1 MKVKMILKE
10 LPKIRSMSDMIFDP
24 MWAVKDHSTNIC
36 ELIHVRKGR
45 LCQIAAGQKFSA
57 DAGDC
62 LITPRQTMHR
72 DVFDFQAGLEVF
84 IVFFDWPLE
93 QEFLKS
99 VNNSNINM
107 VSENTR
113 AAMARVFDELRTDLG
128 GGETD
133 RIVAS
138 SRLFTILMLL
148 YRDIAHQQNPSAVP
162 DFSGNK
168 RQWLV
173 NEAKKYLEKHYHQPV
188 TLEDIAASL
197 KVSPFYLS
205 RIFSHESDFSLF
217 EYLNDVRMR
226 KARELLREGRHIVAD
241 VAYMTGFE
249 DSNYFSKVYKR
260 YYGHSPSH
268 GRFKRS

>member
-1 MKVKMILKE
+1 
-10 LPKIRSMSDMIFDP
+10 MIFDP
-24 MWAVKDHSTNIC
+24 MWAVKDHSADIC
-36 ELIHVRKGR
+36 ELLQVRKGS
-45 LCQIAAGQKFSA
+45 LCQIAGGNEFTAGP
-57 DAGDC
+57 GDC

-72 DVFDFQAGLEVF
+72 DMFDFETGLEVF

-93 QEFLKS
+93 NEFMER
-99 VNNSNINM
+99 VNNSNINRI
-107 VSENTR
+107 SADTR
-113 AAMARVFDELRTDLG
+113 TALSRVFDELRTDPG
-128 GGETD
+128 GDETD

-138 SRLFTILMLL
+138 SRLLTVLMLL
-148 YRDIAHQQNPSAVP
+148 YRDILQQQSESAAAE
-162 DFSGNK
+162 FSGNK

-173 NEAKKYLEKHYHQPV
+173 NEAKKYLETHYLQPV
-188 TLEDIAASL
+188 KLEDIAASL

-205 RIFSHESDFSLF
+205 RIFTRESDFSLF

-226 KARELLREGRHIVAD
+226 KARELMHEGCHIVAD

-268 GRFKRS
+268 ERFK

>member
-1 MKVKMILKE
+1 MIFQE
-10 LPKIRSMSDMIFDP
+10 LPKIRSMSEMIFDP

-36 ELIHVRKGR
+36 ELIHVRKGL
-45 LCQIAAGQKFSA
+45 LCQAAAGKKFTA
-57 DAGDC
+57 GPGDC

-72 DVFDFQAGLEVF
+72 DMFDFEAGLEVF
-84 IVFFDWPLE
+84 IVFFDWPFE
-93 QEFLKS
+93 AEFLER
-99 VNNSNINM
+99 VNNSNINRI
-107 VSENTR
+107 SADTR
-113 AAMARVFDELRTDLG
+113 NDLSRVFDELRNDPG

-138 SRLFTILMLL
+138 SRLLTVLMLL
-148 YRDIAHQQNPSAVP
+148 YRDAGQQQKPSVAKEL
-162 DFSGNK
+162 SGNK

-173 NEAKKYLEKHYHQPV
+173 NEAKKYLEKHYPQPV
-188 TLEDIAASL
+188 KLEDVAASL

-205 RIFSHESDFSLF
+205 RIFSRESDFSLF

-268 GRFKRS
+268 GRFNKS